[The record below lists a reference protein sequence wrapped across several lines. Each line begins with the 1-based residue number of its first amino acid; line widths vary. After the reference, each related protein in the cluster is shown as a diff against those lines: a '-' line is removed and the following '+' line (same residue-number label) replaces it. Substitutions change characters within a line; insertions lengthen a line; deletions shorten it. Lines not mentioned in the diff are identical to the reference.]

1 MDKKRILVL
10 GANGYIGQ
18 NLIPELI
25 KQGHIITA
33 ATRRLDW
40 VEAQNWPNTQCC
52 YVDLLAPKTLN
63 NIMTDIDIVY
73 FLVHSMAANNNLIEQ
88 ECLAAQNV
96 KHVLE
101 QSKVKQVIYLSAL
114 QHSSCHS
121 QHLIAR
127 KLTGEILRE
136 SKIPVTEIRAPI
148 IIGAGSVPYEI
159 IRDMTYN
166 LLILTPPRWV
176 RSKSC
181 PIALKNMLYYLTQ
194 LIAHST
200 NQHRILDAGGPEY
213 IDYQTLFKRFMR
225 ISGKYRPIIPLPI
238 PIRLIS
244 IHFISLITSVS
255 PLISKSLIQGLQYNL
270 PANDQALKQLIPQ
283 KLLSVDEAVKQAF
296 IDSHNAINK
305 ADWGS
310 DPTLKTHWCTKYSY
324 YPKDAGFTL
333 TTTATSYTI
342 WQIVQQ
348 IGGKRGYFYANI
360 LWQLRARIDDLMR
373 NKVKYGRPKRETLYL
388 GDMIDS
394 WKVISIK
401 PKHQLTLLFG
411 MKAPGLGRLT
421 FTIQDCGKHR
431 TLDVRA
437 WWHPAGFFGLI
448 YWLIMTPIHRF
459 IFKGMAQKINKIAL
473 KMNKN
478 D

>member
-114 QHSSCHS
+114 QHASCHS

-166 LLILTPPRWV
+166 LLILTPHV
-176 RSKSC
+176 
-181 PIALKNMLYYLTQ
+181 
-194 LIAHST
+194 
-200 NQHRILDAGGPEY
+200 G
-213 IDYQTLFKRFMR
+213 
-225 ISGKYRPIIPLPI
+225 
-238 PIRLIS
+238 
-244 IHFISLITSVS
+244 
-255 PLISKSLIQGLQYNL
+255 
-270 PANDQALKQLIPQ
+270 
-283 KLLSVDEAVKQAF
+283 
-296 IDSHNAINK
+296 
-305 ADWGS
+305 
-310 DPTLKTHWCTKYSY
+310 
-324 YPKDAGFTL
+324 
-333 TTTATSYTI
+333 
-342 WQIVQQ
+342 
-348 IGGKRGYFYANI
+348 
-360 LWQLRARIDDLMR
+360 
-373 NKVKYGRPKRETLYL
+373 
-388 GDMIDS
+388 
-394 WKVISIK
+394 
-401 PKHQLTLLFG
+401 
-411 MKAPGLGRLT
+411 
-421 FTIQDCGKHR
+421 
-431 TLDVRA
+431 
-437 WWHPAGFFGLI
+437 
-448 YWLIMTPIHRF
+448 
-459 IFKGMAQKINKIAL
+459 
-473 KMNKN
+473 
-478 D
+478 